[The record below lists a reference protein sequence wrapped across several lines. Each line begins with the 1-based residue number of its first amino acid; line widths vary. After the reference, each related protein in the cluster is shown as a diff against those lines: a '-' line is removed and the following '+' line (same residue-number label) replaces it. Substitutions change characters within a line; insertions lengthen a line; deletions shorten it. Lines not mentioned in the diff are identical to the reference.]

1 MMGITDNDRVRLKN
15 SFRKL
20 FKDDYDLIDIDAE
33 IDSSLSYD
41 ENLNFIKEK
50 YDMMLESMN
59 SYHTELEM
67 YEKSLVDAIPVDD
80 NDFNK
85 MMHDIKS
92 VMDSPG
98 VKSNVKNRL
107 IRDAIDK
114 LSNLDHLKDQK
125 KDKVSRMIKDYANKY
140 QVVL

>member
-59 SYHTELEM
+59 SYHAELEM